1 MNKKLLIVFVKNKKI
16 GQVKTR
22 LAKTIGNEAA
32 LKVYEELINITKI
45 EVSKLDCDKAV
56 FFSEYEEEGWE
67 NFKKF
72 VQKGEDLGEKMKN
85 AFLEGFNQKY
95 DSIILIGSDLPDI
108 SNEIMEEAFVKQ
120 EQEDFVFG
128 PAQDG
133 GYYLIGLNKIN
144 ENVFK
149 NKPWSQSNLLEI
161 TLKELEE
168 NKVSFALLNTLNDI
182 DEYEDL
188 VQSKIF
194 EKTKKYF
201 QN

>member
-72 VQKGEDLGEKMKN
+72 IQKGEDLGEKMKN
-85 AFLEGFNQKY
+85 AFVEGFNQKY
-95 DSIILIGSDLPDI
+95 DSIVLIGSDLPDI
-108 SNEIMEEAFVKQ
+108 SNEIMEEAFVKL

-168 NKVSFALLNTLNDI
+168 NKVSFTLLKTFNDI

>member
-45 EVSKLDCDKAV
+45 EVSKLDSDKAV

-85 AFLEGFNQKY
+85 AFVEGFNQKY
-95 DSIILIGSDLPDI
+95 DSIVLIGSDLPDI
-108 SNEIMEEAFVKQ
+108 SNEIMEEAFVKL